1 MTYVLMTLLGGL
13 VGSGG
18 IEGAERPIRFVADLL
33 SSIPRFDGVP
43 HNPLQL
49 VHTTQ
54 KLASPANPLFLTVHS
69 RHSSRGCR
77 IHTPNGNR
85 R

>member
-18 IEGAERPIRFVADLL
+18 IEGAERPIRFVAELL
-33 SSIPRFDGVP
+33 RLDGVP